1 MAKIKKKKKAE
12 EKKYFATVDPN
23 MKNHIDDPYFVKKA
37 EEAKA
42 FLKRVGLPEG
52 WGTLEEL

>member
-1 MAKIKKKKKAE
+1 MANVKKKKKVE
-12 EKKYFATVDPN
+12 EKKYFATVNPN
-23 MKNHIDDPYFVKKA
+23 MKSRINDPYFIKKA